1 MTPITHPT
9 TPEPN
14 LKQGVAFLNVRGY
27 IPPVAAN
34 SATGFGRP
42 ISKRRNSASIT
53 NAGVFFALAVPCY
66 GGCAWGTFGC
76 AGFRLP
82 WSTNLRTAVT
92 HSFGRERG
100 SSFQVNGVTHLHAL
114 IPSKVRALAHRR
126 MALSAL
132 HANSSL
138 SVRLRR
144 WNHHMAIV
152 RTLENVGGAV

>member
-1 MTPITHPT
+1 MKTLAHPLN
-9 TPEPN
+9 PERM
-14 LKQGVAFLNVRGY
+14 KQGVAQTVSRMY
-27 IPPVAAN
+27 RPPVAAN

-53 NAGVFFALAVPCY
+53 TAGAFFVPAVPCY

-82 WSTNLRTAVT
+82 RSTNLRTAVT
-92 HSFGRERG
+92 NSFGRERG
-100 SSFQVNGVTHLHAL
+100 SSFQVNGVTPLHAL
-114 IPSKVRALAHRR
+114 IPSKVRAFAHRR

-152 RTLENVGGAV
+152 RTLEAVRGVV

>member
-1 MTPITHPT
+1 MY
-9 TPEPN
+9 
-14 LKQGVAFLNVRGY
+14 R
-27 IPPVAAN
+27 PPVAAN

-42 ISKRRNSASIT
+42 TSKRRNSAPIT
-53 NAGVFFALAVPCY
+53 TAGAFFVLADPCY
-66 GGCAWGTFGC
+66 GGCAQDTFGC

-82 WSTNLRTAVT
+82 WSTNLRTAAT

-100 SSFQVNGVTHLHAL
+100 SSFQVNGVTPLYAL
-114 IPSKVRALAHRR
+114 IPQQIRALAHRR

-144 WNHHMAIV
+144 WNHHMTIV
-152 RTLENVGGAV
+152 RALENIGGAV